1 MVIFFSWFLLAI
13 LVGALAS
20 SKGRSGVG
28 YFFLSLFFSPL
39 LGLLIVLVA
48 GDNKEEIEKAKVE
61 SGAEVKCY
69 FCAELIKREAKICKH
84 CTKPNHT
91 VYHGP
96 WLRISDISSDSILN
110 GTSAKAGDLV
120 FKYNGVEAKG
130 DAGILTGE
138 IAKASEEAS
147 LILVR
152 DAEEVEVRIPA
163 GKLGVGLAHENRHV
177 EPTVSY

>member
-1 MVIFFSWFLLAI
+1 MIIFFSWFLFAI

-20 SKGRSGVG
+20 SKGRSGIG
-28 YFFLSLFFSPL
+28 YFFLSIIISPL
-39 LGLLIVLVA
+39 LGLLVILVA
-48 GDNKEEIEKAKVE
+48 GDNKEAIEKAKVE

-84 CTKPNHT
+84 CSKPNHS

-96 WLRISDISSDSILN
+96 WLRIADINGDSCLR
-110 GTSAKAGDLV
+110 GTVAKVGDLI
-120 FKYNGVEAKG
+120 FKYNGAETKG

-138 IAKASEEAS
+138 INKASGEVS

-163 GKLGVGLAHENRHV
+163 GILGVGLAHENRPV
-177 EPTVSY
+177 EPAVSY